1 MVANTEGV
9 RVGDLQV
16 DTASLDALTH
26 AMAPLPSTVRMDRS
40 IADPREDA
48 LGSATVAAALGE
60 AGTTITDRG
69 EVLAESL
76 TSIGQY
82 PAQVAFQISTT
93 EGELAAQLDGR

>member
-1 MVANTEGV
+1 
-9 RVGDLQV
+9 VGDLQV

-26 AMAPLPSTVRMDRS
+26 AMAPLPATVRMDRS

-48 LGSATVAAALGE
+48 LGSSTVAAALGD
-60 AGTTITDRG
+60 AGSTITDRG

-93 EGELAAQLDGR
+93 EGELAAQLGGR